1 MKRSLVLLLTL
12 VILIGC
18 LAGCMEETGGGQS
31 RVITDLS
38 GRKVTIPEKVE
49 SILAIP
55 WPWASIV
62 FAVDGTDEHI
72 AAISETAKKSYEKSM
87 FKTLAPGLSERS
99 TSFIADGSAGDFGLV
114 DFSEMAEIDPDL
126 VLIYRSQSETISGFD
141 MLQVPVVVINY
152 GSLDQVHKGI
162 RLLGEILHKEDRA
175 EQIIAFH
182 EETEA
187 QVQALVRDISPES
200 KPSVLYLYN
209 SSLVTQPIGF
219 PVWMIEK
226 AGGINAAADVQIPAD
241 ATNNFVTLDSDTIYA
256 LDPDVIILSNFDSF
270 TPEDVYNNNVA
281 GMDWSGLRAVKNR
294 QVYKIPMGIYRWS
307 QPNAEAHLFMEWLGK
322 LMQPEAFAE
331 VDLRADTLEFYRTMF
346 DYELSDKELDQ
357 IYYTGLNPGLR
368 LWAE

>member
-87 FKTLAPGLSERS
+87 FKTLAPGLSESS

-187 QVQALVRDISPES
+187 KVKALVRDISPDN

-331 VDLRADTLEFYRTMF
+331 VDLRADTLEFYKTMF
-346 DYELSDKELDQ
+346 AYELSDKELDQ

-368 LWAE
+368 LWA